1 MFHFAGNQR
10 TKDEAHENQLVNEVM
25 LTAEWEVVKAWAFK
39 SKTHINLLELKSVE
53 RLVQNK
59 ARKKLSLVDSNV
71 S

>member
-39 SKTHINLLELKSVE
+39 SKTHIKPPGVE
-53 RLVQNK
+53 VCGK
-59 ARKKLSLVDSNV
+59 VG
-71 S
+71 

>member
-1 MFHFAGNQR
+1 M
-10 TKDEAHENQLVNEVM
+10 NEVM

-59 ARKKLSLVDSNV
+59 ARKQLSLVDSNV